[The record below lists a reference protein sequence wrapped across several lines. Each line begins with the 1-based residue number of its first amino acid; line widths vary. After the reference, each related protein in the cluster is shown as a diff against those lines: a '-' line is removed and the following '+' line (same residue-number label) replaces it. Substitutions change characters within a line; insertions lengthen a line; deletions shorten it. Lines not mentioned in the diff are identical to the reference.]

1 MHAVPGKPLS
11 TYLRRFETMRG
22 IMYIAVSL
30 LAGLLQVKKLPAQE
44 TDVRKELERAKSAIK
59 SNGDEGPDYNKAGLL
74 LEKVVAKDSSNA
86 EAWYFLGY
94 AIDKTILP
102 DGESITRLPLSYMIR
117 ASEAFE
123 KCIRL
128 SNGVY
133 KGELILL
140 DPHTK
145 LLTLWGAQALQ
156 YLYYNKRDSAY
167 WCFTQAQQRGALNR
181 TVITYFRQVL
191 EECARNAYL
200 FTSGDMYLY
209 YLLYLQLVEKYRTD
223 VLCIDLNL
231 LNAKWYPAWLVKRKL
246 IKTSYAPANLD
257 KLGTWKE
264 ENMPLYILN
273 SNGMDTIISWK
284 FPAGSGKKNLLR
296 SDRILLDILQQN
308 AFEKDV
314 FFPGDVPSG
323 QLLFLNEYLQ
333 CRGLTN
339 KLVNRRLPN
348 DLGALTDRLKRL
360 KYLPAS
366 SRSYLDNRDN
376 IQVLNNY
383 RFAYTTAADIAL
395 KNGNAAEAKQLI
407 ETAERKYPPSQ
418 LPFFAEATKQWF
430 DQLKKKIADRASL
443 E

>member
-1 MHAVPGKPLS
+1 
-11 TYLRRFETMRG
+11 
-22 IMYIAVSL
+22 
-30 LAGLLQVKKLPAQE
+30 
-44 TDVRKELERAKSAIK
+44 
-59 SNGDEGPDYNKAGLL
+59 
-74 LEKVVAKDSSNA
+74 
-86 EAWYFLGY
+86 
-94 AIDKTILP
+94 
-102 DGESITRLPLSYMIR
+102 
-117 ASEAFE
+117 
-123 KCIRL
+123 
-128 SNGVY
+128 
-133 KGELILL
+133 
-140 DPHTK
+140 
-145 LLTLWGAQALQ
+145 
-156 YLYYNKRDSAY
+156 
-167 WCFTQAQQRGALNR
+167 
-181 TVITYFRQVL
+181 
-191 EECARNAYL
+191 
-200 FTSGDMYLY
+200 
-209 YLLYLQLVEKYRTD
+209 VEKYRTD

-333 CRGLTN
+333 CRGITN